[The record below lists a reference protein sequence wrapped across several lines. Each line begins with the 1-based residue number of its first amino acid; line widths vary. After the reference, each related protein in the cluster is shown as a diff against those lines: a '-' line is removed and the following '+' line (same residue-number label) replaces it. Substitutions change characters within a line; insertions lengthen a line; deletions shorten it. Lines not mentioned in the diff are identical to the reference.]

1 MEGIS
6 LMKLQTQRTLHGF
19 SLIIG
24 CLLLPLLLSA
34 CDLGGGSSATA
45 TPKPKPSPTPVFT
58 TYKGD
63 GYSIGYP
70 QGWTAKGSGNLV
82 TFSDV
87 LGLTAFIVEEVPNPN
102 STIPVTSAINGGLNG
117 FQGQSKNFQKV
128 NVAPTVTLNGETWNQ
143 GAATGDTTNNGQTV
157 NLKIFILSDNH
168 PANSV
173 DTKTFNLIYS
183 TTTVGFD
190 LVDKQSFQPMLQ
202 SFKFA

>member
-1 MEGIS
+1 MEGFS

-34 CDLGGGSSATA
+34 CDLGGSSATP
-45 TPKPKPSPTPVFT
+45 TPTPKPSPTPVFT

-82 TFSDV
+82 TFSDA
-87 LGLTAFIVEEVPNPN
+87 LGLTAFIVEEIPNPN
-102 STIPVTSAINGGLNG
+102 GTIPAASAINGGLNG
-117 FQGQSKNFQKV
+117 FQGQGKNYQKV
-128 NVAPTVTLNGETWNQ
+128 DVAPTVTLNGETWNQ
-143 GAATGDTTNNGQTV
+143 GAATADTTNSGQTA
-157 NLKIFILSDNH
+157 NIKLFILSNNH
-168 PANSV
+168 PANSLN
-173 DTKTFNLIYS
+173 TKTFTLIYS
-183 TTTVGFD
+183 TTTTGFD
-190 LVDKQSFQPMLQ
+190 LVDKEDFQPMLQ